1 MKVVIA
7 GGTGFVGKQLTKLL
21 QSEGHS
27 VVILTRK
34 PSYERGGIQYVQWLS
49 SGANPEQQLGTVDAF
64 VNLAGV
70 SLNEGNWNT
79 ERKKAILD
87 SRLSATSE
95 IIRIIE
101 ALDIKPKVLVNAS
114 AVGIY
119 PISNTAMYTE
129 EHTNYANDFLGQ
141 VVQKWEQCASQATA
155 SNVRVVYSRFG
166 VILGKESQALT
177 LMALP
182 YKLFAGGTVG
192 SGQQWLSWVHVEDVA
207 RAILFAITNDNI
219 HGAMNVTT
227 PNPMRMKPF
236 GQTLGKVLGKPHW
249 IPAPSFAL
257 KLALGEKSVLV
268 LEGQQVLPKVLQD
281 NGFTFSFPTL
291 ESALKNIYN
300 KN

>member
-1 MKVVIA
+1 MKIVIA
-7 GGTGFVGKQLTKLL
+7 GGTGFVGKQLTHIL
-21 QSEGHS
+21 QREGHT
-27 VVILTRK
+27 VIILTRK
-34 PSYERGGIQYVQWLS
+34 PSYERGGIHYVQWLS
-49 SGANPEQQLGTVDAF
+49 SGIKPEEQLGAVDAF

-70 SLNEGNWNT
+70 SLNEGNWT
-79 ERKKAILD
+79 DKRKKAILQ
-87 SRLSATSE
+87 SRISATSE

-101 ALDIKPKVLVNAS
+101 ALETKPKVLVNAS

-119 PISNTAMYTE
+119 PISETMTYTE
-129 EHTNYANDFLGQ
+129 KHTNYASDFLGN
-141 VVQKWEQCASQATA
+141 VVQQWEQCASQATT

-177 LMALP
+177 LMSLP
-182 YKLFAGGTVG
+182 YKLFTGGTVG
-192 SGQQWLSWVHVEDVA
+192 SGKQWLSWVHVEDVA
-207 RAILFAITNDNI
+207 RAIIFAITNDNI

-236 GQTLGKVLGKPHW
+236 GQTLGKVLGRPHW

-281 NGFTFSFPTL
+281 NGFTFNFPTL